1 MMQSSVER
9 SVLVTKSLYVPLHLC
24 WFATHLFELLSC
36 VLRLRRSWLL
46 FRKSALTESNT
57 CWTVRREKSTPSTWR
72 AFVWV
77 SITWVLWTTLKMTTD
92 ETITL
97 HHPPS
102 FLVTHPFYFY
112 FFEPFLLL
120 TVRSI
125 LWAGACTGL
134 THLRRPLQD
143 NMLDNIL

>member
-112 FFEPFLLL
+112 FFWAVFATDSPINPLGWCLHRPYTFEAPFA
-120 TVRSI
+120 RQH
-125 LWAGACTGL
+125 AG
-134 THLRRPLQD
+134 
-143 NMLDNIL
+143 